1 MMIPTN
7 TLHIETPTLH
17 HAALSA
23 RLGKKIYLKMECYQP
38 VGSFKMRGIG
48 AMCQHAVNEGK
59 TRLVSSSGGNAG
71 YAAAYAGNQL
81 GVPVTVVVPDTTSET
96 AQDRMREQNAEVIVH
111 GNVWNDAD
119 EHARAI
125 VAENDEAAYVHPFD
139 HPAIWDGHA
148 TMMHEASQAMPKPD
162 AVVVA
167 VGGGGLLVGVLQ
179 GLHAVGWAD
188 VPVLAVETEGAASFY
203 EAHQA
208 GEKRRLSQITSI
220 AKTLGALEV
229 TPELLTWFTR
239 HAITPVLV
247 SDADAVDA
255 CLRFADDARVLVEPA
270 CGAALSLMYRH
281 TQALADYDSVLM
293 IVCGGAGVTL
303 AQLHA
308 WQEALL

>member
-23 RLGKKIYLKMECYQP
+23 RLGKRVYLKMECYQP

-96 AQDRMREQNAEVIVH
+96 TQNRIHEQNAEVIVH
-111 GNVWNDAD
+111 GKVWNDAD

-188 VPVLAVETEGAASFY
+188 VPVLAVETEGACSLHKAL
-203 EAHQA
+203 EAGQVVSLDKIDTIA
-208 GEKRRLSQITSI
+208 TS
-220 AKTLGALEV
+220 LGA
-229 TPELLTWFTR
+229 
-239 HAITPVLV
+239 
-247 SDADAVDA
+247 
-255 CLRFADDARVLVEPA
+255 
-270 CGAALSLMYRH
+270 
-281 TQALADYDSVLM
+281 
-293 IVCGGAGVTL
+293 
-303 AQLHA
+303 
-308 WQEALL
+308 

>member
-1 MMIPTN
+1 MMTPTS
-7 TLHIETPTLH
+7 TLHIETPTLY

-23 RLGKKIYLKMECYQP
+23 RLGKQIYLKMECYQP

-59 TRLVSSSGGNAG
+59 TQLVSSSGGNAG

-96 AQDRMREQNAEVIVH
+96 AQERMREQNAEVIVH
-111 GNVWNDAD
+111 GSVWNDAD
-119 EHARAI
+119 AYARSL
-125 VAENDEAAYVHPFD
+125 VAQNPAAAYVHPFD

-148 TMMHEASQAMPKPD
+148 TMIHEVHRAMPKPD

-167 VGGGGLLVGVLQ
+167 VGGGGLLLGVLQ
-179 GLHAVGWAD
+179 GMHTVGWAD
-188 VPVLAVETEGAASFY
+188 VPVLAVETEGAGSFY
-203 EAHQA
+203 AAHQA
-208 GEKRRLSQITSI
+208 GKRRRLSGITSI

-229 TPELLTWFTR
+229 APALLTWLPR
-239 HAITPVLV
+239 HPITPVLV

-281 TQALADYDSVLM
+281 TEALADYDSVLM